1 MHVRMAPTLRL
12 RTLGLRA
19 SLGLRRMSSVP
30 SWATVDPFTMS
41 AASPAV
47 GRNLVGGKW
56 CDAASQHSVVD
67 PLNGEAFVKVPDT
80 TVGEIGPFVER
91 MASCPR
97 SGVHNPI
104 KNVSRYLMLGEVMV
118 KGAHEL
124 GKPEVAEFFAQL
136 IHRLVPKSKA
146 QCAGEPAV
154 TRKWMENYGS
164 DQVGRLAPPRA
175 TSRGP
180 TLVGGRASPHPWPF
194 SLAHLAPPPTRC
206 ATLPSPRA
214 CRVTTLARPA
224 WACACPTAAS
234 RSSRPSTSRSRS
246 ARCRPGPGP
255 GPTPGPASWPCLM
268 ALALDLGLA
277 RTLTLTLT
285 TGPDY

>member
-1 MHVRMAPTLRL
+1 MLRL
-12 RTLGLRA
+12 RALGPRA
-19 SLGLRRMSSVP
+19 SMTGLRRMSTVP

-67 PLNGEAFVKVPDT
+67 PLNGEAFVKVPNT

-104 KNVSRYLMLGEVMV
+104 KNVGRYLMLGEVMV

-124 GKPEVAEFFAQL
+124 GKPEVAEYFAHL

-164 DQVGRLAPPRA
+164 DQVRYLA
-175 TSRGP
+175 TSPGVPGDYPGQTSVGMRMPYGGVSVITPFNFPLEICALQTCSALFMGNRPTVHVDRRVAIVMEQFIRMLHHVGLPAEDIDYIYCDGP
-180 TLVGGRASPHPWPF
+180 VMNQ
-194 SLAHLAPPPTRC
+194 
-206 ATLPSPRA
+206 
-214 CRVTTLARPA
+214 
-224 WACACPTAAS
+224 
-234 RSSRPSTSRSRS
+234 
-246 ARCRPGPGP
+246 
-255 GPTPGPASWPCLM
+255 LM
-268 ALALDLGLA
+268 VDGQ
-277 RTLTLTLT
+277 
-285 TGPDY
+285 P

>member
-1 MHVRMAPTLRL
+1 MAPTLRL
-12 RTLGLRA
+12 RALGPRA
-19 SLGLRRMSSVP
+19 SMTGLRRMSTVP
-30 SWATVDPFTMS
+30 SWATVDPFKMS

-67 PLNGEAFVKVPDT
+67 PLNGEAFVKVPNT

-104 KNVSRYLMLGEVMV
+104 KNVGRYLMLGEVMV

-124 GKPEVAEFFAQL
+124 GKPEVAEYFAHL

-164 DQVGRLAPPRA
+164 DQVRRRTTRAGPPWSGLVRQRPRVPTSPGPIACHPRPGALPRHLPGRAGRLPRPDE
-175 TSRGP
+175 RGHAHA
-180 TLVGGRASPHPWPF
+180 LRRRLGHRALQP
-194 SLAHLAPPPTRC
+194 
-206 ATLPSPRA
+206 
-214 CRVTTLARPA
+214 
-224 WACACPTAAS
+224 
-234 RSSRPSTSRSRS
+234 
-246 ARCRPGPGP
+246 
-255 GPTPGPASWPCLM
+255 
-268 ALALDLGLA
+268 
-277 RTLTLTLT
+277 
-285 TGPDY
+285 

>member
-1 MHVRMAPTLRL
+1 MAPTLRL
-12 RTLGLRA
+12 GALGPRA
-19 SLGLRRMSSVP
+19 SMTGLRRMSTVP
-30 SWATVDPFTMS
+30 SWATVDPFKMS

-67 PLNGEAFVKVPDT
+67 PLNGEAFVKVPNT

-104 KNVSRYLMLGEVMV
+104 KNVGRYLMLGEVMV

-124 GKPEVAEFFAQL
+124 GKPEVAEYFAHL

-164 DQVGRLAPPRA
+164 DQVRRRTTRAGPPWSGLVRQRPRVPTSPGPIACHPRPGALPRHLPGRAGRLPRPDE
-175 TSRGP
+175 RGHAHA
-180 TLVGGRASPHPWPF
+180 LRRRLGHRALQP
-194 SLAHLAPPPTRC
+194 
-206 ATLPSPRA
+206 
-214 CRVTTLARPA
+214 
-224 WACACPTAAS
+224 
-234 RSSRPSTSRSRS
+234 
-246 ARCRPGPGP
+246 
-255 GPTPGPASWPCLM
+255 
-268 ALALDLGLA
+268 
-277 RTLTLTLT
+277 
-285 TGPDY
+285 

>member
-1 MHVRMAPTLRL
+1 MAPTLRL
-12 RTLGLRA
+12 GALGPRA
-19 SLGLRRMSSVP
+19 SMTGLRRMSTVP

-67 PLNGEAFVKVPDT
+67 PLNGEAFVKVPNT

-104 KNVSRYLMLGEVMV
+104 KNVGRYLMLGEVMV

-124 GKPEVAEFFAQL
+124 GKPEVAEFFAHL

-164 DQVGRLAPPRA
+164 DQVRVRVGVGVRVRVRVLRWRTTGSDQARRRTTRAGPPWSGLVRQRPRVPTSPGPIACHPRPGALPRHLPGRAGRLPRPDE
-175 TSRGP
+175 RGHAHA
-180 TLVGGRASPHPWPF
+180 LRRRLGHRALQP
-194 SLAHLAPPPTRC
+194 
-206 ATLPSPRA
+206 
-214 CRVTTLARPA
+214 
-224 WACACPTAAS
+224 
-234 RSSRPSTSRSRS
+234 
-246 ARCRPGPGP
+246 
-255 GPTPGPASWPCLM
+255 
-268 ALALDLGLA
+268 
-277 RTLTLTLT
+277 
-285 TGPDY
+285 

>member
-1 MHVRMAPTLRL
+1 MAPTLRL
-12 RTLGLRA
+12 RALGPRA
-19 SLGLRRMSSVP
+19 SMTGLRRTSTVP

-104 KNVSRYLMLGEVMV
+104 KNVGRYLMLGEVMV

-124 GKPEVAEFFAQL
+124 GKPEVAEFFAHL

-146 QCAGEPAV
+146 QCAGEPTV

-164 DQVGRLAPPRA
+164 DQVGRRTTRAGPPWPERVRQRPRVRA
-175 TSRGP
+175 YPRPISCHPRPGSLP
-180 TLVGGRASPHPWPF
+180 RHLPGRAGRLPRPDERGHGS
-194 SLAHLAPPPTRC
+194 ANAP
-206 ATLPSPRA
+206 
-214 CRVTTLARPA
+214 
-224 WACACPTAAS
+224 
-234 RSSRPSTSRSRS
+234 
-246 ARCRPGPGP
+246 
-255 GPTPGPASWPCLM
+255 
-268 ALALDLGLA
+268 
-277 RTLTLTLT
+277 
-285 TGPDY
+285 

>member
-1 MHVRMAPTLRL
+1 MGRLAGRLGLYCTSRNSPPCKCERRRATPRRDALMRTRMAPTLRL
-12 RTLGLRA
+12 RA
-19 SLGLRRMSSVP
+19 LGLRRMSTVP

-67 PLNGEAFVKVPDT
+67 PLNGEAFVKVPNT

-104 KNVSRYLMLGEVMV
+104 KNVGRYLMLGEVMV

-124 GKPEVAEFFAQL
+124 GKLEVAEYFAHL

-164 DQVGRLAPPRA
+164 DQVRVRLR
-175 TSRGP
+175 
-180 TLVGGRASPHPWPF
+180 VGVGV
-194 SLAHLAPPPTRC
+194 
-206 ATLPSPRA
+206 
-214 CRVTTLARPA
+214 RVRV
-224 WACACPTAAS
+224 S
-234 RSSRPSTSRSRS
+234 V
-246 ARCRPGPGP
+246 
-255 GPTPGPASWPCLM
+255 
-268 ALALDLGLA
+268 LGLG
-277 RTLTLTLT
+277 LVFW
-285 TGPDY
+285 G

>member
-1 MHVRMAPTLRL
+1 MGLVRPVTHPSCKSVRRRRAKRHRRGTTALMRTRMAPTLRL
-12 RTLGLRA
+12 RALGPRA
-19 SLGLRRMSSVP
+19 SMTGLRRMSTVP

-67 PLNGEAFVKVPDT
+67 PLNGEAFVKVPNT

-104 KNVSRYLMLGEVMV
+104 KNVGRYLMLGEVMV

-124 GKPEVAEFFAQL
+124 GKPEVAEFFAHL

-164 DQVGRLAPPRA
+164 DQVRVRVRVRVGVGVRVRIRIRVRVRVRVVPGRRTTRAGPPWSEPARPAPA
-175 TSRGP
+175 C
-180 TLVGGRASPHPWPF
+180 
-194 SLAHLAPPPTRC
+194 AHLAWPHLMPPPTRC
-206 ATLPSPRA
+206 ATSPRS
-214 CRVTTLARPA
+214 RTTSP
-224 WACACPTAAS
+224 
-234 RSSRPSTSRSRS
+234 
-246 ARCRPGPGP
+246 
-255 GPTPGPASWPCLM
+255 
-268 ALALDLGLA
+268 
-277 RTLTLTLT
+277 
-285 TGPDY
+285 

>member
-1 MHVRMAPTLRL
+1 MAPTLRL
-12 RTLGLRA
+12 GALGPRA
-19 SLGLRRMSSVP
+19 SMTGLRRMSTVP
-30 SWATVDPFTMS
+30 SWATVDPFKMS

-67 PLNGEAFVKVPDT
+67 PLNGEAFVKVPNT

-104 KNVSRYLMLGEVMV
+104 KNVGRYLMLGEVMV

-124 GKPEVAEFFAQL
+124 GKPEVAEFFAHL

-164 DQVGRLAPPRA
+164 DQVRRRTTRAGPPWSGLVRQRPRVPTSPGPIACHPRPGALPRHLPGRAGRLPRPDE
-175 TSRGP
+175 RGHAHA
-180 TLVGGRASPHPWPF
+180 LRRRLGHRALQP
-194 SLAHLAPPPTRC
+194 
-206 ATLPSPRA
+206 
-214 CRVTTLARPA
+214 
-224 WACACPTAAS
+224 
-234 RSSRPSTSRSRS
+234 
-246 ARCRPGPGP
+246 
-255 GPTPGPASWPCLM
+255 
-268 ALALDLGLA
+268 
-277 RTLTLTLT
+277 
-285 TGPDY
+285 

>member
-1 MHVRMAPTLRL
+1 MAPTLRL
-12 RTLGLRA
+12 RALGPRA
-19 SLGLRRMSSVP
+19 SGLRRMSTVP

-67 PLNGEAFVKVPDT
+67 PLNGEAFVKVPNT

-104 KNVSRYLMLGEVMV
+104 KNVGRYLMLGEVMV

-124 GKPEVAEFFAQL
+124 GKPEVAEYFAHL

-164 DQVGRLAPPRA
+164 DQVRVRVRVGVRVRVRVLRWRTTAPTRRAAAPLARARPGRGLWLGLGLGLGCQRPRV
-175 TSRGP
+175 SSSPGP
-180 TLVGGRASPHPWPF
+180 IPCHHPCDQPHPRKP
-194 SLAHLAPPPTRC
+194 H
-206 ATLPSPRA
+206 
-214 CRVTTLARPA
+214 
-224 WACACPTAAS
+224 
-234 RSSRPSTSRSRS
+234 RSQHIQM
-246 ARCRPGPGP
+246 
-255 GPTPGPASWPCLM
+255 W
-268 ALALDLGLA
+268 
-277 RTLTLTLT
+277 
-285 TGPDY
+285 YK

>member
-1 MHVRMAPTLRL
+1 MRYIYGITGVLVVVCATRARSLLYSSPTACDPMNTRMAPTLRL

-104 KNVSRYLMLGEVMV
+104 KNVGRYLMLGEVMV

-164 DQVGRLAPPRA
+164 DQARRLAL
-175 TSRGP
+175 TSR
-180 TLVGGRASPHPWPF
+180 R
-194 SLAHLAPPPTRC
+194 
-206 ATLPSPRA
+206 
-214 CRVTTLARPA
+214 
-224 WACACPTAAS
+224 
-234 RSSRPSTSRSRS
+234 
-246 ARCRPGPGP
+246 
-255 GPTPGPASWPCLM
+255 
-268 ALALDLGLA
+268 LA
-277 RTLTLTLT
+277 RTHPGRRLRHPPPAAT
-285 TGPDY
+285 